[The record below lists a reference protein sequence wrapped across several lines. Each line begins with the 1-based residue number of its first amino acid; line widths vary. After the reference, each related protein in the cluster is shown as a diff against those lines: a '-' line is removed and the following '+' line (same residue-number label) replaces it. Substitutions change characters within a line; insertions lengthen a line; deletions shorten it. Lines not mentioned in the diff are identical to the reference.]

1 MRDAF
6 GGVTSLVIIVV
17 FLVLVSG
24 YLAFNVSYT
33 KAFRVKNRIISL
45 YEQYEG
51 KQCFDDIN
59 SECNKK
65 IVEYMNQVGYNP
77 GTNPITITAKDAED
91 GGLAADSY
99 KCYHGY
105 CAIKFDVKKVDN
117 SSYDDMKV
125 RAYYKIITQIE
136 IDIPILNKIIP
147 YLRVFTIAGDTK
159 PIVIGR

>member
-51 KQCFDDIN
+51 EQCYTNGSSD
-59 SECNKK
+59 CNKK
-65 IVEYMNQVGYNP
+65 IQEYMNQLGYNP
-77 GTNPITITAKDAED
+77 GTISCPAGANVKK
-91 GGLAADSY
+91 Y
-99 KCYHGY
+99 NGY
-105 CAIKFDVKKVDN
+105 CVEKFEIEKIDDT
-117 SSYDDMKV
+117 SLDDMKK
-125 RAYYKIITQIE
+125 RAYYKIVTQIQ
-136 IDIPILNKIIP
+136 IDIPIINKILP
-147 YLRVFTIAGDTK
+147 GLRIFQISGDTK